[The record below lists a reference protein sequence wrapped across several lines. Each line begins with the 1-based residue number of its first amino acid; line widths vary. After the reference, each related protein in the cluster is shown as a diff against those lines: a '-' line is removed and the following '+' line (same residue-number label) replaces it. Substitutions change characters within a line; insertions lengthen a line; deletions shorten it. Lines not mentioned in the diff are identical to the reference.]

1 MAGMQT
7 EADVS
12 SQPDHGAGLR
22 SALTD
27 HIPRG
32 QVLRYVLVG
41 ACNTAF
47 SYGLYALLTHLF
59 TRWTSFYP
67 YEFASVLGSLIGIT
81 VSFLGY
87 KWFVFKTRGQYLR
100 EWLRALAVY
109 TASIVIT
116 TIALPLLVGLLRHW
130 TRYPRAAP
138 YIAGGIVTAAS
149 VTMSFFGHKH
159 FSFRRRERP

>member
-1 MAGMQT
+1 MQTGAEVSNEAMAGR
-7 EADVS
+7 
-12 SQPDHGAGLR
+12 GLR
-22 SALTD
+22 SGLTG

-41 ACNTAF
+41 GCNTAF

-59 TRWTSFYP
+59 TRWTNFYP
-67 YEFASVLGSLIGIT
+67 YEFASVLGSLISIT

-87 KWFVFKTRGQYLR
+87 KWFVFRTRGHYLR
-100 EWLRALAVY
+100 EWMRATAVY
-109 TASIVIT
+109 TTSIVIT
-116 TIALPLLVGLLRHW
+116 TIALPLLVGLLRQW
-130 TRYPRAAP
+130 TRYPQAAP

-159 FSFRRRERP
+159 FSFRRRT